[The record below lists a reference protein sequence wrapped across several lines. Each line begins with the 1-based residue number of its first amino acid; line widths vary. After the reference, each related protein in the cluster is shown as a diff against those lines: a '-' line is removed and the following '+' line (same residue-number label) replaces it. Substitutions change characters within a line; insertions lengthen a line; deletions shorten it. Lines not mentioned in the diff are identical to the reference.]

1 MSSNMSTPAA
11 NPLPLAF
18 ICYAVSVFIL
28 SGFLWGK
35 LEPQPDVGY
44 ALFCGGLGLILAAFA
59 TYRMGNTFATTML
72 AGYGVFWASTAF
84 YLWFFAARSANLNA
98 DLGWI
103 SVPWAVF
110 TAFMFLASLRTNLPA
125 VQVLLGTLFLVY
137 FFVWLH
143 SAFHFDWALRVA
155 AVWGII
161 SAIDAAFGSYHDV
174 MDSLG
179 PARGVPTTSTRPQP
193 TA

>member
-1 MSSNMSTPAA
+1 MSSNSSSPAA
-11 NPLPLAF
+11 NPLPFAF

-35 LEPQPDVGY
+35 LEPQPDVGF
-44 ALFCGGLGLILAAFA
+44 ALFGGGLGLILAAFA
-59 TYRMGNTFATTML
+59 AYRAGNTFATTML
-72 AGYGVFWASTAF
+72 GGYGVFWASIAF
-84 YLWFFAARSANLNA
+84 YLWFFAAKSANLNA

-103 SVPWAVF
+103 SVPWAIF
-110 TAFMFLASLRTNLPA
+110 TLYMFLASLRTNLPA

-161 SAIDAAFGSYHDV
+161 SAIDAVVGSYHDV
-174 MDSLG
+174 MESLVPVRVT
-179 PARGVPTTSTRPQP
+179 PATSTRPQP